1 MTTGQN
7 TLATIAQKRET
18 YAHLQASLVACG
30 RSLSECACWHYD
42 GERLEGIAQIGRYIQ
57 NTSEAMQGLL
67 SEIRR
72 LEAKILGA

>member
-1 MTTGQN
+1 MYLGQD
-7 TLATIAQKRET
+7 TLSTIAQKRET

-57 NTSEAMQGLL
+57 TTSEAMQSLL
-67 SEIRR
+67 VDIRA
-72 LEAKILGA
+72 LEARILGA